1 MSHTLV
7 FVAIIPEFCSFQEHS
22 CENMPVEVSM
32 SGLSELLTFTHLRR
46 FSQKA
51 FGKVST
57 QHSDRIYGYVKTEM
71 SCDELV
77 TLY

>member
-32 SGLSELLTFTHLRR
+32 SGFVGASNIHTFEE
-46 FSQKA
+46 
-51 FGKVST
+51 V
-57 QHSDRIYGYVKTEM
+57 
-71 SCDELV
+71 
-77 TLY
+77 